1 MGSQGDGQVVPSKR
15 QKDTKQTEYS
25 YQLQWP
31 KVVLDFA
38 IDINIDNVNYNHKD
52 KDKGC
57 VKDIGNDNDKGRDKD
72 KFNEISCYDDF
83 VTMVLKFSLTFNEM
97 CNLAK

>member
-31 KVVLDFA
+31 KVVLDIA
-38 IDINIDNVNYNHKD
+38 IDINIDNANYNHKD
-52 KDKGC
+52 KDKC
-57 VKDIGNDNDKGRDKD
+57 DVKDIGNDNDKGRDKENFL
-72 KFNEISCYDDF
+72 KLV
-83 VTMVLKFSLTFNEM
+83 VTMIL
-97 CNLAK
+97 